1 MAEITSPATQKRG
14 DSHLQTREG
23 NMDYP
28 KGLLL
33 KDIDQ
38 AISEIADFI
47 KDYFESA
54 VAEKAVIGL
63 SGGVDSALAA
73 WLTCRA
79 IDSKSVLGVMIPV
92 NASIDADNIA
102 DAQNMAD
109 GLRVGYEVF
118 ELKNVIQ
125 AFEPLGLEGICV
137 GNLTARMRM
146 ATLYGRA
153 NQIGGL
159 VIGTGNKSE
168 IMTGYFTKHGD
179 GGVDLLPIGDL
190 YKANVYQ
197 LAEHAGIPDKII
209 EKAPSAGLL
218 PGQTDEGELGISY
231 QELDSILFLLHDKG
245 LEKNQIIKKGYSA
258 ESVDRVLTLVRT
270 SQHKR
275 EPVPTTSTWK
285 IR

>member
-1 MAEITSPATQKRG
+1 
-14 DSHLQTREG
+14 
-23 NMDYP
+23 MDYP

-33 KDIDQ
+33 PDIEK
-38 AISEIADFI
+38 AVSVITDFI
-47 KDYFESA
+47 KEYFESA
-54 VAEKAVIGL
+54 GAEKAVIGL

-79 IDSKSVLGVMIPV
+79 IDSKSVLGIMIPV
-92 NASIDADNIA
+92 DASADVENIA

-109 GLRVGYEVF
+109 GLRVGYEIF

-125 AFEPLGLEGICV
+125 AFEPLGLEGICL

-179 GGVDLLPIGDL
+179 GAVDLLPLGDM
-190 YKANVYQ
+190 YKTNVYQ
-197 LAEHAGIPDKII
+197 LAAHAGIPSKII
-209 EKAPSAGLL
+209 GKAPSAGLL
-218 PGQTDEGELGISY
+218 PGQTDEGELGIMY
-231 QELDSILFLLHDKG
+231 QELDSILFLLY
-245 LEKNQIIKKGYSA
+245 EKKMKKDQIVKSGYSA
-258 ESVDRVLTLVRT
+258 DSVDRVQRLVSA

-275 EPVPTTSTWK
+275 DPTPKPSTWK
-285 IR
+285 KQ